1 MAQVDAT
8 LARWQTDYW
17 DILYLPRYHPAN
29 RQPTTDNRQPP
40 ADGTCAAAGDLRIL
54 ETEFCEESRV
64 IAQKIKA
71 RCDAKGW
78 VPGQFAA
85 ASRGRVGATA
95 LTLDLEDEAF
105 VNERVVPGHAS
116 SHGFNDPRE
125 PFFGP
130 PIKASGA

>member
-1 MAQVDAT
+1 V
-8 LARWQTDYW
+8 Y
-17 DILYLPRYHPAN
+17 
-29 RQPTTDNRQPP
+29 
-40 ADGTCAAAGDLRIL
+40 
-54 ETEFCEESRV
+54 
-64 IAQKIKA
+64 
-71 RCDAKGW
+71 
-78 VPGQFAA
+78 
-85 ASRGRVGATA
+85 GATA